1 MTDLIDILPDSLSKA
16 STALIRYPR
25 FNELH
30 QEIRR
35 CQQVSKILGEPQ
47 CMALEGVTGAGKTR
61 LVKAYADSFKR
72 VETDEGTIIPVFYVD
87 VPSPV
92 TIRDLAQEMLRQL
105 GDPNY
110 DKGTRAAMTT
120 RLVGLIKDCCV
131 DLVVLDE
138 FQHLID
144 SQTNHILRQVSDW
157 LKSLIKKSGKSFLVV
172 GIEGMVEIILDA
184 NSQLRRLFAV
194 REKLEPFVWD
204 GGDIEALKEFSRFVR
219 YAEKA
224 AGRRLTRDLTRMEMM
239 YRLHYATDG
248 VVGNVMNLVFNA
260 AISAVEQGRDSIDLP
275 VLSRT
280 FQDRLAKHLRGKTD
294 PFVVDAGERFAAPR
308 PQPQSS
314 TEETKGKKGKRKGRG
329 KASAAQAL
337 TTR

>member
-1 MTDLIDILPDSLSKA
+1 MTDLIEILPDSLSKA

-30 QEIRR
+30 EQIGQ
-35 CQQVSKILGEPQ
+35 CQQISRVLGEPQ
-47 CMALEGVTGAGKTR
+47 CMSLEGVTGAGKTR
-61 LVKAYADSFKR
+61 LVKTYADSFER
-72 VETDEGTIIPVFYVD
+72 VETDEGTIIPVLYVEI
-87 VPSPV
+87 PSPA

-110 DKGTRAAMTT
+110 DKGTRATMTT

-131 DLVVLDE
+131 ILVVLDE

-144 SQTNHILRQVSDW
+144 SQTNHILNQVSNW
-157 LKSLIKKSGKSFLVV
+157 LKSLIKKSGKPFLVV

-184 NSQLRRLFAV
+184 NPQLRRLFAV

-204 GGDIEALKEFSRFVR
+204 ASSDGARKEFSRFVR

-224 AGRRLTRDLTRMEMM
+224 AGRRLTRELSRTDML
-239 YRLHYATDG
+239 YRVHYATDG

-260 AISAVEQGRDSIDLP
+260 AISAVEQGRDCIDLP
-275 VLSRT
+275 VLSHT
-280 FQDRLAKHLRGKTD
+280 FQDRLAKHLRGKVD
-294 PFVVDAGERFAAPR
+294 PFGVDAGKRFSAPV
-308 PQPQSS
+308 PQPPQ
-314 TEETKGKKGKRKGRG
+314 EGDNGKGEP
-329 KASAAQAL
+329 SAAQTL
-337 TTR
+337 TTH